1 MLEETIGEDY
11 AKAIAEYVDELTGT
25 IWRAAYVQG
34 VVEIPGKGIFTAP
47 EPVASAEGYSFKFT
61 ALDNDTL
68 KVVRKV
74 TLNDGTVTKEKYL
87 AGVTPTGDIAMV
99 SRRDSDKWDGDIDLE
114 AGTITFLRTDQGRDS
129 NVFTGGQN
137 SVYSFVLV
145 PDAVFGG

>member
-1 MLEETIGEDY
+1 MLEETISEDF
-11 AKAIAEYVDELTGT
+11 AKAVAEYVDELTGT
-25 IWRAAYVQG
+25 IWRAAYIQG
-34 VVEIPGKGIFTAP
+34 IVEVPGKGIFTAP

-87 AGVTPTGDIAMV
+87 AAVAPNGDIAMV
-99 SRRDSDKWDGDIDLE
+99 SRKDSDQYDGDINLE
-114 AGTITFLRTDQGRDS
+114 AGTITFLRTDQGRDADPFKGS
-129 NVFTGGQN
+129 QN
-137 SVYSFVLV
+137 SVYSIVLV